1 MIEFCCLSRLSDSVG
16 KIFSSLVQYVGDADS
31 GIQGSKV
38 ISVLKFFSS
47 ALIVVKQRSADER
60 TSF

>member
-31 GIQGSKV
+31 GIQGSEV
-38 ISVLKFFSS
+38 ISLC
-47 ALIVVKQRSADER
+47 
-60 TSF
+60 